1 MNPRPR
7 TLITLPS
14 GRTGSAGGP
23 RGSVDEGWGTGAW
36 IAKNWSGAMRET
48 AGHGRFTSAKD
59 RVVCVRDGVINP
71 NYANHDL
78 SIHQRYGP
86 GGFRFEHKAWP
97 ALSDQGPER
106 EAVRL

>member
-1 MNPRPR
+1 
-7 TLITLPS
+7 
-14 GRTGSAGGP
+14 
-23 RGSVDEGWGTGAW
+23 
-36 IAKNWSGAMRET
+36 MRET